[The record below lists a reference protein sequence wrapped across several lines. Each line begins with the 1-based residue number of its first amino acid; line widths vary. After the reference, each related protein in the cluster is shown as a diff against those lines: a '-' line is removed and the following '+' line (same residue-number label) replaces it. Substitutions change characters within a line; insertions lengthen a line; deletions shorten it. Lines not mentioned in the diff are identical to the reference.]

1 MQDRNR
7 DKDIENRRE
16 HGVESRMNWEVGVDL
31 CTLLGVRQIA
41 SGKLL
46 YRELSL
52 VLCSDLNGLDRVR
65 GERSR
70 REGIYVYV

>member
-1 MQDRNR
+1 MYTAGCEQ
-7 DKDIENRRE
+7 
-16 HGVESRMNWEVGVDL
+16 L
-31 CTLLGVRQIA
+31 A

-52 VLCSDLNGLDRVR
+52 VLCSDLNGLDRVK

>member
-1 MQDRNR
+1 MYTAGCEQ
-7 DKDIENRRE
+7 
-16 HGVESRMNWEVGVDL
+16 L
-31 CTLLGVRQIA
+31 A

-52 VLCSDLNGLDRVR
+52 VLCSNLNGLDRVK